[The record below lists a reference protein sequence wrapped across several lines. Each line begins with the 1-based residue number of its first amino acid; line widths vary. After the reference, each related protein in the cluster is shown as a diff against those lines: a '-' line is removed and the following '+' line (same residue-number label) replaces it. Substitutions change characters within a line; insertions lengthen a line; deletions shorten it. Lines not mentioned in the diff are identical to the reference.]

1 MRATLEYQKAIQDI
15 KQEVLTLT
23 VLVDDEMEQAFFDI
37 GAILKLQV
45 ENSLPRSDKS
55 VDVRKSTRKKHIHL
69 KDDVKYW
76 VGKSKRTGNRYVSV
90 YGGKDT
96 GYKWGW
102 VNDGHVFKRSRKQ
115 TSGQF
120 VPGIHFLE
128 KALSRAEGMIDS
140 TINEYLEE
148 AVKKDA

>member
-1 MRATLEYQKAIQDI
+1 MRASLEYQNAIQGL
-15 KQEVLTLT
+15 KQEVLTLR
-23 VLVDDEMEQAFFDI
+23 VLIDDEMEQAFFDV

-45 ENSLPRSDKS
+45 ENALPRSEKK

-76 VGKSKRTGNRYVSV
+76 VGKSKKTGNRYVSV

-102 VNDGHVFKRSRKQ
+102 VNDGHVFKKSRKQ
-115 TSGQF
+115 TTGDWIS
-120 VPGIHFLE
+120 GIHFLE
-128 KALSRAEGMIDS
+128 KAMARAQGMIES
-140 TINEYLEE
+140 TIDEYLEE
-148 AVKKDA
+148 AVRKDA

>member
-1 MRATLEYQKAIQDI
+1 MRASLEYQNAIQGL
-15 KQEVLTLT
+15 KQEVLTLR
-23 VLVDDEMEQAFFDI
+23 VLIDDEMEQAFFDV

-45 ENSLPRSDKS
+45 ENALPRSEKE

-76 VGKSKRTGNRYVSV
+76 AGKSKKTGNRYVSV

-102 VNDGHVFKRSRKQ
+102 VNDGHVFKKSRKQ
-115 TSGQF
+115 TTGDWIS
-120 VPGIHFLE
+120 GIHFLE
-128 KALSRAEGMIDS
+128 KAMARAQGMIES
-140 TINEYLEE
+140 TIDEYLEE
-148 AVKKDA
+148 AVRKDA

>member
-1 MRATLEYQKAIQDI
+1 MRASLEYQKAIAGL

-23 VLVDDEMEQAFFDI
+23 TLVDEEMEQAFFDI

-45 ENSLPRSDKS
+45 ENELPRSDKQ
-55 VDVRKSTRKKHIHL
+55 VDVRKSTRKKHVHM

-102 VNDGHVFKRSRKQ
+102 VNDGHVFKKNRKQ
-115 TSGQF
+115 TTGDWI
-120 VPGIHFLE
+120 PGIKFLE
-128 KALSRAEGMIDS
+128 KALARAEGMIDS

-148 AVKKDA
+148 AVRKDA

>member
-1 MRATLEYQKAIQDI
+1 MKATLEYQNAIAGL

-23 VLVDDEMEQAFFDI
+23 TLVDEDMEQAFFDI

-45 ENSLPRSDKS
+45 ENALPRSDKE

-76 VGKSKRTGNRYVSV
+76 VGKSKRTGNKYVSV
-90 YGGKDT
+90 FGGKDT

-102 VNDGHVFKRSRKQ
+102 VNDGFIHAKSKNH
-115 TSGQF
+115 

-128 KALSRAEGMIDS
+128 KALSRAEGMIES
-140 TINEYLEE
+140 TIDDYLED
-148 AVKKDA
+148 AVQKDA

>member
-1 MRATLEYQKAIQDI
+1 MKATLEYQKAIQDI

-140 TINEYLEE
+140 TIDEYLEE

>member
-1 MRATLEYQKAIQDI
+1 MKATLEYQNAIAGL

-23 VLVDDEMEQAFFDI
+23 TLVDEDMEQAFFDI

-45 ENSLPRSDKS
+45 ENALPRSDKE

-102 VNDGHVFKRSRKQ
+102 VNDGFIHAKSKNY
-115 TSGQF
+115 

-128 KALSRAEGMIDS
+128 KALSRAEGMIES
-140 TINEYLEE
+140 TINDYLED
-148 AVKKDA
+148 VVQKDA

>member
-1 MRATLEYQKAIQDI
+1 MRASLEYQNAIQGL
-15 KQEVLTLT
+15 KQEVLTLR
-23 VLVDDEMEQAFFDI
+23 VLIDDEMEQAFFDV

-45 ENSLPRSDKS
+45 ENALPRSEKE

-76 VGKSKRTGNRYVSV
+76 VGKSKKTGNRYVSV

-102 VNDGHVFKRSRKQ
+102 VNDGHVFKKSRKQ
-115 TSGQF
+115 TTGNWIS
-120 VPGIHFLE
+120 GIHFLE
-128 KALSRAEGMIDS
+128 KAMARAQGMIES
-140 TINEYLEE
+140 TIDEYLEE
-148 AVKKDA
+148 AVRKDA